1 MACGAALQFSA
12 LSSASLAGVCPGVP
26 EGQEQPGLSQHWCGQ
41 QEQGSDRPLHW
52 ALGRPQLVPGSPG
65 WPCTSLA
72 GERGQRLLA
81 AQALGAGPAAALTL
95 GAPGTGALSPP
106 APWPAALAALHTAAQ
121 KGLQLRFVPF
131 QVSRQQE
138 SASTGLEQL
147 RQESSRQGLA
157 LAKVSE
163 EKEVLVQEK
172 AALELR
178 LAAVERDRQGLS
190 EQLAEA
196 RPVKET
202 LARSL
207 FEAQQRVSQL
217 EIARSHLEM
226 RLHTVTQAKDVIQ
239 GEVKC
244 LQRELE
250 AERSL
255 LRQERENAAQQLLRR
270 ERQHD
275 DALRLRQSD
284 HEAETQR
291 LLQDLA
297 RAREGHQSELQE
309 LLERWQQEKAET
321 EREHEK
327 QLVDMEQKV
336 AAVQA
341 QRQEEQTRRENA
353 EREAVLEKEREKN
366 SLLELLRQTQGELT
380 DACQRV
386 EQLRQQMEE
395 QGEKGQQAAA
405 EGEQLS
411 WLSEKRRLSQRLE
424 CLQGAVAR
432 LELEKTELKQYNA
445 ELRRTLEQVERER
458 RRLKRCCRGRSL
470 PDACALSL
478 SYQRKVPASR
488 QVALLETQ
496 LVQEPK

>member
-12 LSSASLAGVCPGVP
+12 LSSASL
-26 EGQEQPGLSQHWCGQ
+26 
-41 QEQGSDRPLHW
+41 GSSNP
-52 ALGRPQLVPGSPG
+52 P
-65 WPCTSLA
+65 
-72 GERGQRLLA
+72 
-81 AQALGAGPAAALTL
+81 ALGAGPAAALTL

-291 LLQDLA
+291 LLQDL
-297 RAREGHQSELQE
+297 
-309 LLERWQQEKAET
+309 
-321 EREHEK
+321 
-327 QLVDMEQKV
+327 
-336 AAVQA
+336 
-341 QRQEEQTRRENA
+341 
-353 EREAVLEKEREKN
+353 
-366 SLLELLRQTQGELT
+366 
-380 DACQRV
+380 
-386 EQLRQQMEE
+386 
-395 QGEKGQQAAA
+395 QAAA

-478 SYQRKVPASR
+478 SDQRKVPASR

>member
-1 MACGAALQFSA
+1 MSSINEALAVEKVQLNHLVLQLEQENEVVSEKVA
-12 LSSASLAGVCPGVP
+12 GLERARVCEQERLSWCERTKAELCA
-26 EGQEQPGLSQHWCGQ
+26 EKAQLEQLLQEAEEQ
-41 QEQGSDRPLHW
+41 QE
-52 ALGRPQLVPGSPG
+52 
-65 WPCTSLA
+65 
-72 GERGQRLLA
+72 
-81 AQALGAGPAAALTL
+81 
-95 GAPGTGALSPP
+95 
-106 APWPAALAALHTAAQ
+106 
-121 KGLQLRFVPF
+121 GLRVQLRRLAEEKEETRE
-131 QVSRQQE
+131 QLSEVSRQQE

-291 LLQDLA
+291 LLQDL
-297 RAREGHQSELQE
+297 
-309 LLERWQQEKAET
+309 
-321 EREHEK
+321 
-327 QLVDMEQKV
+327 
-336 AAVQA
+336 
-341 QRQEEQTRRENA
+341 
-353 EREAVLEKEREKN
+353 
-366 SLLELLRQTQGELT
+366 
-380 DACQRV
+380 
-386 EQLRQQMEE
+386 
-395 QGEKGQQAAA
+395 QAAA

-478 SYQRKVPASR
+478 SDQRKVPASR
-488 QVALLETQ
+488 QWSFASFRWPSWRHSWCKNQNRSKDSRGSHTLGDEGR
-496 LVQEPK
+496 EF